1 MPNIFPLPA
10 HTFPASPRQSQLVLF
25 FLPSLN
31 MCADMPLDPVGMI
44 QRHLKGKKQHL
55 GSMVCS
61 EVSGAHICAQT

>member
-25 FLPSLN
+25 FFPSLN

-44 QRHLKGKKQHL
+44 QRHL
-55 GSMVCS
+55 
-61 EVSGAHICAQT
+61 